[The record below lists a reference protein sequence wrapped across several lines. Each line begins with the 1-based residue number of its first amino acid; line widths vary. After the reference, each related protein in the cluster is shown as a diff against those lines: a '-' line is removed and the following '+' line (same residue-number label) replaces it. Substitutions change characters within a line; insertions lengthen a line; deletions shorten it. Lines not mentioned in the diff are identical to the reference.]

1 MRKVTIQDVAREAG
15 TSVST
20 VSRVLTGNAPVS
32 SDKRRAVEAA
42 VERLGFHPSHVA
54 RSLRTRATQT
64 ISLLI
69 NDITNPFY
77 SVVARGIEDEANRL
91 GYSLILCN
99 TNDDPAR
106 ERQYLNVLRAKQ
118 VDGII
123 FGPTGENVD
132 LIQSMA
138 RRIPM
143 VLVDRR
149 LDAVPVTAIVA
160 DNEGGAHAAVQH
172 LIERGHR
179 QIGIVMW
186 EPELTTLSERYAGA
200 SRAMTEAGLILD
212 PALVLRVPRAHP
224 EQIAYEVTCWLG
236 KAKPTALFALNNQ
249 LGVGTLHALH
259 DLGLRIPQE
268 MGLIVFDDL
277 EVFQLTDPP
286 ISAVAQPAAAL
297 GRRAMQ
303 ALARRIE
310 HPDEPPPGVLVLPTE
325 LILRGSV

>member
-1 MRKVTIQDVAREAG
+1 MRKITIQDVAREAG

-20 VSRVLTGNAPVS
+20 VSRVLTGSTPVS
-32 SDKRRAVEAA
+32 PDKRRAVEAA
-42 VERLGFHPSHVA
+42 VERLGFHPSYVA

-69 NDITNPFY
+69 NDIANPFY
-77 SVVARGIEDEANRL
+77 SIVARGIEDEANRL

-99 TNDDPAR
+99 SNDDPLR

-123 FGPTGENVD
+123 FGPTGQNVD

-138 RRIPM
+138 RRIPV

-149 LDAVPVTAIVA
+149 LDEVPVTAIVS

-179 QIGIVMW
+179 HIGIVMW
-186 EPELTTLSERYAGA
+186 EAEINTLTERYAGA
-200 SRAMTEAGLILD
+200 SRAMAEAGLALD
-212 PALVLRVPRAHP
+212 PALVVRVSRDHP
-224 EQIAYEVTCWLG
+224 EHVARDVTCWLRE
-236 KAKPTALFALNNQ
+236 AKPTALFALNNQ

-259 DLGLRIPQE
+259 DLGVRIPQE

-277 EVFQLTDPP
+277 EVFELTDPP

-325 LILRGSV
+325 LIVRRSV